1 VKNILENALSAP
13 QPARSALRLPPLL
26 LKELAEALGET
37 PTALAARSGDD
48 ALRTLHGGRRAIGR
62 SAAGTLTRQALAR
75 RHGGAAPGPIAFI
88 NLKGGV
94 GKTTLATNLAVRA
107 CQWGLR
113 VCVVD
118 LDPQASSTLALMGEP
133 DDETRVF
140 LDLWQAPA
148 DTLPGALCTIVD
160 GLDLLPSSLD
170 NTLLDGQL
178 AHPAQ
183 QKRAVRGVCERLAAL
198 GYDLVLIDC
207 PPALGTAVIST
218 LCAIRQLVIPVCAD
232 AFSLKGLRLTLEEM
246 TAIGETFSLPSP
258 RVRVLFNRHDRRER
272 LHADALT
279 QLRAHHGAA
288 LMNSVLRVSSHYA
301 RALAAGQSVFSHPRQ
316 PVAAADLDRCL
327 RELLDL
333 DRTPQT

>member
-1 VKNILENALSAP
+1 MNDTVSTPELMRHAG
-13 QPARSALRLPPLL
+13 PALPPLL
-26 LKELAEALGET
+26 LKELAAALGKAPDT
-37 PTALAARSGDD
+37 LAKKLAADELLS
-48 ALRTLHGGRRAIGR
+48 LPGGRRALTR
-62 SAAGTLTRQALAR
+62 AAAARLTRQALAS
-75 RHGGAAPGPIAFI
+75 RHPDGAPGPIAFI

-94 GKTTLATNLAVRA
+94 GKTTLATNLAARA

-118 LDPQASSTLALMGEP
+118 LDPQASSTLALAGEP
-133 DDETRVF
+133 DEETNVF
-140 LDLWQAPA
+140 LDVWQNPA
-148 DTLPGALCTIVD
+148 AALPGALWNIAE

-183 QKRAVRGVCERLAAL
+183 QKRAVRGVCERLTEL

-218 LCAIRQLVIPVCAD
+218 LCAARQLLIPVCAD

-246 TAIGETFSLPSP
+246 AAIGETFALVPP

-272 LHADALT
+272 LHGDTLA
-279 QLRAHHGAA
+279 QLRQRHGTA
-288 LMNSVLRVSSHYA
+288 LMNSVLRVSSQYA
-301 RALAAGQSVFSHPRQ
+301 RALAAGQSVFAHPRQ
-316 PVAAADLDRCL
+316 PVAAADLDACL

-333 DRTPQT
+333 DRKSRA